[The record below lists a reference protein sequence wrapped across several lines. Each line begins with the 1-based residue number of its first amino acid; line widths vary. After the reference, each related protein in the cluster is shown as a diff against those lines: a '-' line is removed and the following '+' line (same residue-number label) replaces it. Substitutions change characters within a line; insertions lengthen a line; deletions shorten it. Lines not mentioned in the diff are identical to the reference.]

1 MVAIPGNNSPL
12 ARRTQ
17 SILRTLSTTTV
28 PCTSIG
34 QICTKHPASKLPP
47 LVSLSSPQEST
58 VGCAPL
64 LASTTGHAS
73 PWWYPWGMRR
83 KRWGDHDAEAW
94 VVARIL
100 GKVKMVEIRLCKTT
114 DFLTNIG
121 KLELFRCY
129 HPSFFLCVVLKFWW
143 HYGTSYQIYEALS
156 LKNAWRER

>member
-1 MVAIPGNNSPL
+1 MHTEHSAHSLHYHSP
-12 ARRTQ
+12 
-17 SILRTLSTTTV
+17 TTV

-34 QICTKHPASKLPP
+34 QTCTKHPASKLPP
-47 LVSLSSPQEST
+47 LVSLSPPQEST
-58 VGCAPL
+58 IGCAPL

-100 GKVKMVEIRLCKTT
+100 GKVKMVERRLCKTT

-129 HPSFFLCVVLKFWW
+129 HPSFF
-143 HYGTSYQIYEALS
+143 YALS
-156 LKNAWRER
+156 WNSGDIMEQVIKYMKHCLWRMLDVKDRRS